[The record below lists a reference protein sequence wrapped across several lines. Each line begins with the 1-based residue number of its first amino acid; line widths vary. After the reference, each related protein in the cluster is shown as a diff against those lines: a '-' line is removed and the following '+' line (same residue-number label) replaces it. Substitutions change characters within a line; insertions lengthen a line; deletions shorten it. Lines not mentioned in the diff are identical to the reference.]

1 MILKRRILTFIYIHL
16 YFLNKHNIC
25 GEDEVRS
32 VQVVF
37 VGIWLELI
45 FDSFSVCVCV
55 NIHVLICSV
64 HCQVRVSQAGTQVHL
79 LIEILMMWPCL
90 LLAFPASIIL
100 VSKYLVFIRK
110 LVKTR
115 NLNSKDK
122 ILNVYIFPF
131 VWNDIECVQVWDV
144 VLVVDTGWGWHHPG
158 VWAVAGKWV
167 AVIWAQFGHHS
178 ASAQPRQ

>member
-1 MILKRRILTFIYIHL
+1 MSIFSINTISAVRMKWEVSKLYLLASDLNWSLIH
-16 YFLNKHNIC
+16 FL
-25 GEDEVRS
+25 
-32 VQVVF
+32 F
-37 VGIWLELI
+37 L
-45 FDSFSVCVCV
+45 FV

-79 LIEILMMWPCL
+79 LIEILMMWPWL
-90 LLAFPASIIL
+90 LLAFPASMIL

-110 LVKTR
+110 LVKTL
-115 NLNSKDK
+115 NLNLKDK